1 MSAMPSL
8 EELTGRIDALE
19 RRVRRA
25 EDFDELLNLKS
36 RYGALADSRYTL
48 EGVVARD
55 ELERI
60 ARELSLLFSEDAVW
74 DGGARLGVAQGR
86 EAIYQRFLDPTLT
99 FTWHYFVKPRIDVDG
114 DRAQGS
120 WDILAPCISADGRAL
135 WMAGYEEDE
144 YARVAGRWLHT
155 RMKLTVVFMASY
167 ERGWVPKRSDP

>member
-1 MSAMPSL
+1 MAAMPTL
-8 EELTGRIDALE
+8 DELSGRIDALE

-25 EDFDELLNLKS
+25 EDYDELLNLKS

-48 EGVVARD
+48 QGVVAQA

-60 ARELSLLFSEDAVW
+60 ARQLSELFSEDAVW
-74 DGGARLGVAQGR
+74 DGGARLGLAQGR
-86 EAIYQRFLDPTLT
+86 EAIYQRFLEPAMG
-99 FTWHYFVKPRIDVDG
+99 FTWHYFVKPRIHVEE
-114 DRAQGS
+114 DRAHGS
-120 WDILAPCISADGRAL
+120 WDILAPCTSAEGRAL

-167 ERGWVPKRSDP
+167 ERGWVPKR